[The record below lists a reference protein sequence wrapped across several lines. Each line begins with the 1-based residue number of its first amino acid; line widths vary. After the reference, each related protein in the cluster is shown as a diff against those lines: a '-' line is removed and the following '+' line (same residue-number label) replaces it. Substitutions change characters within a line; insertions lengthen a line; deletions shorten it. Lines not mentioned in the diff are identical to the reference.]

1 MSDVS
6 ALEARIGAA
15 LGRIEGGLGKLAD
28 APSEG
33 TAAAAALSETQTQL
47 EEERFA
53 NAQLEERVKALK
65 ERQDTQ
71 VSALSEKVATQTEQ
85 LAALDAEMQ
94 RLRASNAD
102 LRDVS
107 AQLRASATEGA
118 TDPELI
124 NRALVAEVEAL
135 TAQRASEAAEVD
147 AVIATLKPL
156 IEEG

>member
-1 MSDVS
+1 M
-6 ALEARIGAA
+6 
-15 LGRIEGGLGKLAD
+15 AD
-28 APSEG
+28 APSDG
-33 TAAAAALSETQTQL
+33 QDAAADLAAAQTQL

-65 ERQDTQ
+65 DRQDTQ
-71 VSALSEKVATQTEQ
+71 VSTLTSKVEDQAAQ

-102 LRDVS
+102 LQDVS
-107 AQLRASATEGA
+107 AQLRVAATQGA
-118 TDPELI
+118 TDPALI
-124 NRALVAEVEAL
+124 NRALMAEVEAL

-156 IEEG
+156 IEEA